1 MKKEGMKFGIAWFR
15 EDQWPLLRSTASD
28 SEVIEDTYQE
38 WLDHAYEF
46 IKKLKKEGYQ
56 PVKIDF
62 DVNEF
67 NDWCQRNM
75 KVPNGDSRSEYT
87 AHLLRVRDE
96 NSSN

>member
-1 MKKEGMKFGIAWFR
+1 MK
-15 EDQWPLLRSTASD
+15 STASD

-38 WLDHAYEF
+38 WLQHATKL
-46 IKKLKKEGYQ
+46 IKKLKKEGYD

-67 NDWCQRNM
+67 NDWCQINM

-87 AHLLRVRDE
+87 AHLLRMKDKY
-96 NSSN
+96 NSY